1 MQALS
6 LLRLFAANRPAM
18 VSGGLMGL
26 IVVLVVAYLLS
37 ATAVMRADFSIQQK
51 QSALAEA
58 KSATTELQIRFAEV
72 GSLQQ
77 ILDRSAVLSY
87 TNAGQVYYIER
98 ASDTA
103 VAVR

>member
-1 MQALS
+1 MYTLS
-6 LLRLFAANRPAM
+6 FLRLFTANRPAM

-26 IVVLVVAYLLS
+26 IVVLVGAYLIS

-51 QSALAEA
+51 QSELADA
-58 KSATTELQIRFAEV
+58 KRETIELQIRFAEV

-77 ILDRSAVLSY
+77 ILDRSASLSY

-98 ASDTA
+98 APSTA